1 MRITSVWLRPLQM
14 KYLPQTAPS
23 SVSISSPTLTSYTS
37 VPIHDLRIH
46 LIICYKLL
54 IHYLVV
60 NQFSYAAVP
69 TQMDCRVIVQ
79 HVLQQPGGVNN
90 LYEKLYSLGYRKM
103 ATKLSETYYVD
114 IADKLRGIT
123 PDLSGKVRRC
133 LSFYSEFN
141 SPFVTA
147 YSQLY
152 ASWMLKCNED
162 YEQVYNSLDLH
173 QPPTL
178 QSPQLVKHMVLIMA
192 LWTCMMH
199 PHLCRHFGTR

>member
-1 MRITSVWLRPLQM
+1 MI
-14 KYLPQTAPS
+14 Y
-23 SVSISSPTLTSYTS
+23 
-37 VPIHDLRIH
+37 IHDLRIN

-103 ATKLSETYYVD
+103 ATKISETYYVD

-141 SPFVTA
+141 SAFVTA

-152 ASWMLKCNED
+152 AS
-162 YEQVYNSLDLH
+162 
-173 QPPTL
+173 
-178 QSPQLVKHMVLIMA
+178 
-192 LWTCMMH
+192 
-199 PHLCRHFGTR
+199 